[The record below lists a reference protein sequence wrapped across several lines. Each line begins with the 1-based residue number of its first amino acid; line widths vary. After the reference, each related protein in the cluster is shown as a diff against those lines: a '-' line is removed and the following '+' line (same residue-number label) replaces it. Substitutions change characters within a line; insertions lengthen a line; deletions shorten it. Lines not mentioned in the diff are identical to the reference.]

1 MILRSTSF
9 CAIFSLLYL
18 ETFTMNNRETE
29 RDSLSRSSDNFIIS
43 SNASSSDSDS
53 SSVYS
58 SSDSDSDSLSDDSS
72 LLIRRL
78 DFDNDLYSSS
88 TILSDFS
95 PDYNKEPEK
104 VRILCPEGNGWCE
117 AYHTALCVYSKELD
131 TKNSKDL
138 EWLKEGEV
146 FPNLLTLKTNG
157 SELEPLAKASIGT
170 YHRSFVERGSP
181 LRMVTFVEITGN
193 IKDAESLTDAL
204 SNLPNLEEIV
214 FVNTGLS
221 SQKMGRV
228 ANKLIDLQNLKKI
241 TLRDERLEKIPDPLL
256 SLNVEQITI
265 GEQTYDRK
273 ALEAE
278 RNSRDIK
285 IVSYEDKEKLIKNA
299 EEGDFAEIKQSIKT
313 IDLLDF
319 REDLLKIAVSRGKE
333 EILKLLIDKKVNVNA
348 RYKTDEYFK
357 DIFRKHVEKN
367 STLLMEAVRL
377 KHLDMAEILT
387 SAGADVN
394 AESEKGIT
402 ALDIALGS
410 RQPEMIKLLVM
421 SGANVNKKDEKG
433 DTLLLKAVKY
443 KPNVEVIKALLSLN
457 GSNTETVRDPL
468 LSAKNKRPLSNDQID
483 KLRNQ
488 IATDTNAKDNNG
500 KTPLMIATEEGKY
513 KIVKLLISHG
523 ARVDERDDEGN
534 TALMKAIGSRETKNA
549 KFLLDQGADPF
560 IKNKKGETALSMAEK
575 GLNRWGWINRIKVG
589 LREIIEKI
597 KSDSRYKNFEK
608 TTPDQPEK

>member
-1 MILRSTSF
+1 MILRSISF
-9 CAIFSLLYL
+9 CTIFLLLCL
-18 ETFTMNNRETE
+18 ETFAMNNRETE
-29 RDSLSRSSDNFIIS
+29 RDSLFWSFDNFIIS
-43 SNASSSDSDS
+43 ISANSSDSDS
-53 SSVYS
+53 SFVYS
-58 SSDSDSDSLSDDSS
+58 SSDSDSDSLSDDSLDDLS
-72 LLIRRL
+72 ANLLMRRL
-78 DFDNDLYSSS
+78 DDDPNPIFDNDSDSSSTTEISFANDLYSSS
-88 TILSDFS
+88 AILSDFS
-95 PDYNKEPEK
+95 PDYNKEPER
-104 VRILCPEGNGWCE
+104 VRILCPEGNDGWCE
-117 AYHTALCVYSKELD
+117 VYHTALCVYSKELD

-138 EWLKEGEV
+138 EWLKAGEV
-146 FPNLLTLKTNG
+146 FPNLLTLKING
-157 SELEPLAKASIGT
+157 SELEILAKASIGT

-193 IKDAESLTDAL
+193 IKDAESLIDAL
-204 SNLPNLEEIV
+204 SNLPNLEEII
-214 FVNTGLS
+214 FVNTVLS

-265 GEQTYDRK
+265 GEQTCDRK

-299 EEGDFAEIKQSIKT
+299 EEGDFAEIKQSIKI

-333 EILKLLIDKKVNVNA
+333 EILKLLIDKKVDVNA
-348 RYKTDEYFK
+348 RYKADAYFK
-357 DIFRKHVEKN
+357 DIFHIEHVGKN

-377 KHLDMAEILT
+377 KHLGMARILIR
-387 SAGADVN
+387 AGADVN
-394 AESEKGIT
+394 AESEEGIT

-421 SGANVNKKDEKG
+421 SGANVNKKDKEG
-433 DTLLLKAVKY
+433 DTLLLRAVKY

-457 GSNTETVRDPL
+457 GSSTEAVKDL
-468 LSAKNKRPLSNDQID
+468 ILSAKNEGQLNDNQID
-483 KLRNQ
+483 TLRNQ
-488 IATDTNAKDNNG
+488 IAADINVKDENG
-500 KTPLMIATEEGKY
+500 ETPLMIATEKGKC
-513 KIVKLLISHG
+513 KIVKLLVSHG

-575 GLNRWGWINRIKVG
+575 GLDWIWVDRMRN
-589 LREIIEKI
+589 
-597 KSDSRYKNFEK
+597 N
-608 TTPDQPEK
+608 